1 MKNLIISVIT
11 AMAAFVAS
19 AQSQKITVMV
29 ENETSHPS
37 AEARRVAL
45 VVQNHAGQG
54 ASIPFMALTDAL
66 TATLSGRGFRVVNPY
81 NSVGVNQNRTAA
93 GEKTPEVPTMEL
105 ARQLKAEGA
114 ITASVVEFLDS
125 TLGTPP
131 VLHQYSIRI
140 SISLADAQTGA
151 AVCGETIKVKSPKYT
166 NNQVAQNKQE
176 YLGDLMFAA
185 AEECAERLKS
195 NPAVKVWRP
204 TPPPPPK
211 PLPPPPEP
219 KRPVFDKIVDKLSA
233 EMLSSPQFVK
243 NYEEQKEK
251 GERLPIAVIGGMENE
266 AGRPEFDAGLKAA
279 GERFRKKLFDSKLF
293 DVKDD
298 AILVSLA
305 KRIVASGNSATE
317 NGDLMEELKQHG
329 SPDFFVVGNL
339 AHFADLDG
347 TGYYKFRVTMHSLR
361 TGKIAWEG
369 IETITGNGG
378 SEK

>member
-54 ASIPFMALTDAL
+54 ASSPFMALTDAL
-66 TATLSGRGFRVVNPY
+66 TAKLSGRGFQVVNPY

-93 GEKTPEVPTMEL
+93 GEKTPDMSAMEL
-105 ARQLKAEGA
+105 ARELGA
-114 ITASVVEFLDS
+114 DGAVTASVTELLDS
-125 TLGTPP
+125 TIGTPP

-185 AEECAERLKS
+185 AEECAERLKR
-195 NPAVKVWRP
+195 NPAVKEWKP
-204 TPPPPPK
+204 TPPPPPRRRRACLRG
-211 PLPPPPEP
+211 PGRGDRRRSLPWTAP
-219 KRPVFDKIVDKLSA
+219 
-233 EMLSSPQFVK
+233 
-243 NYEEQKEK
+243 
-251 GERLPIAVIGGMENE
+251 
-266 AGRPEFDAGLKAA
+266 
-279 GERFRKKLFDSKLF
+279 
-293 DVKDD
+293 
-298 AILVSLA
+298 
-305 KRIVASGNSATE
+305 
-317 NGDLMEELKQHG
+317 
-329 SPDFFVVGNL
+329 
-339 AHFADLDG
+339 
-347 TGYYKFRVTMHSLR
+347 RV
-361 TGKIAWEG
+361 
-369 IETITGNGG
+369 
-378 SEK
+378 